1 MIKRRKLT
9 VEIGDRVRISV
20 DAVELL
26 IGVMCLFLS
35 AGLIAGALRWHDVL
49 YFLKRCL
56 PW

>member
-35 AGLIAGALRWHDVL
+35 AGLIAGAFRWHDVL